1 MALTARWTGS
11 KWKYSGSID
20 VPQMVSGFDTAG
32 DRGASFSYKN
42 PAYAPALKKA
52 QKKARN
58 AYTDDLQDESDAIAR
73 EYRRL
78 GRQQKGERDELELL
92 AAESLAA
99 AESQAA
105 ALTVQHD
112 QRIAGMRAARDQSTA
127 DAMAA
132 TNAAN
137 AATGRA
143 QVLRAEAVETGK
155 RVRATG
161 QAVSS
166 SLGVLSNMQAK
177 QGKTAVQSRR
187 GKKGRGAATTMSSLA
202 IGSTGRSV
210 GSGSNLSI

>member
-1 MALTARWTGS
+1 MALTAQWTGS
-11 KWKYSGSID
+11 RWTYSGSID
-20 VPQMVSGFDTAG
+20 VPQIVSGYDESNEST
-32 DRGASFSYKN
+32 YTHKN
-42 PAYAPALKKA
+42 PAYAPALRQA
-52 QKKARN
+52 QKQARR
-58 AYTDDLQDESDAIAR
+58 AYTNNLQNEADTLAEQ
-73 EYRRL
+73 YRIL
-78 GRQQKGERDELELL
+78 GEEQKGERDELEAL

-99 AESQAA
+99 AESQAN

-137 AATGRA
+137 AAASQA

-155 RVRATG
+155 RVRAAG

-166 SLGVLSNMQAK
+166 SLGVLANRQGK
-177 QGKTAVQSRR
+177 QGQTAIQSRR
-187 GKKGRGAATTMSSLA
+187 GKRGRGAATTMSSLA
-202 IGSTGRSV
+202 IGSTGRSA

>member
-11 KWKYSGSID
+11 RWRYDGSID
-20 VPQMVSGFDTAG
+20 VPQIVSGYDESNEST
-32 DRGASFSYKN
+32 YTHKN
-42 PAYAPALKKA
+42 PAYAPALRQA
-52 QKKARN
+52 QKQARR
-58 AYTDDLQDESDAIAR
+58 AYTNNLQNEADTLAEQ
-73 EYRRL
+73 YRIL
-78 GRQQKGERDELELL
+78 GEEQKGERDELEAL

-99 AESQAA
+99 AESQAN

-137 AATGRA
+137 AAASQA

-155 RVRATG
+155 RVRAAG

-166 SLGVLSNMQAK
+166 SLGVLANR
-177 QGKTAVQSRR
+177 QGRQGQTAVQSRR
-187 GKKGRGAATTMSSLA
+187 GKRGRGAATTMSSLA
-202 IGSTGRSV
+202 IGSTGRSA

>member
-20 VPQMVSGFDTAG
+20 VPQIVSGYDDTNESTYSH
-32 DRGASFSYKN
+32 RN
-42 PAYAPALKKA
+42 PEYAPALKKA
-52 QKKARN
+52 QRKARN

-78 GRQQKGERDELELL
+78 GRQQKGERDELEAL

-99 AESQAA
+99 ANSQAE

-127 DAMAA
+127 AAMAA
-132 TNAAN
+132 TDAAN

-166 SLGVLSNMQAK
+166 SLSVLSGMQGK

-202 IGSTGRSV
+202 IGSTGRSA

>member
-20 VPQMVSGFDTAG
+20 VPETVSGYDDSNDSTYSH
-32 DRGASFSYKN
+32 RN
-42 PAYAPALKKA
+42 PAYGPALQKA
-52 QKKARN
+52 QKRARN
-58 AYTDDLQDESDAIAR
+58 AYTDELQEESDAIAR
-73 EYRRL
+73 EYKRL
-78 GRQQKGERDELELL
+78 ARQQKGERDELEAL

-99 AESQAA
+99 ANSQAA

-127 DAMAA
+127 AAMAA

-166 SLGVLSNMQAK
+166 SLSVLSGMQGK

-202 IGSTGRSV
+202 IGSTGRSA

>member
-11 KWKYSGSID
+11 RWRYDGSID
-20 VPQMVSGFDTAG
+20 VPQIVSGYDESNEST
-32 DRGASFSYKN
+32 YTHKN
-42 PAYAPALKKA
+42 PAYAPALRQA
-52 QKKARN
+52 QKQARKAYSRQ
-58 AYTDDLQDESDAIAR
+58 LQDEADSLAE
-73 EYRRL
+73 EYRIL
-78 GRQQKGERDELELL
+78 GEEQQGERDELELL

-137 AATGRA
+137 AAASQA
-143 QVLRAEAVETGK
+143 QALRAEAVETGK
-155 RVRATG
+155 RVRAVG

-166 SLGVLSNMQAK
+166 SLGVLANRQSR
-177 QGKTAVQSRR
+177 QGQTAVQSRR
-187 GKKGRGAATTMSSLA
+187 GKRGRGAPTTMSSLA
-202 IGSTGRSV
+202 IGSTGRSA

>member
-20 VPQMVSGFDTAG
+20 VPKHVSGYDESNESTY
-32 DRGASFSYKN
+32 SHKN

-52 QKKARN
+52 QRKARN

-78 GRQQKGERDELELL
+78 GRQQKGERDELEAL

-99 AESQAA
+99 ANSQAE

-155 RVRATG
+155 RVRAAG

-166 SLGVLSNMQAK
+166 SLGVLANR
-177 QGKTAVQSRR
+177 QGRQGQTAVQSRR
-187 GKKGRGAATTMSSLA
+187 GKRGRGAATTMSSLA
-202 IGSTGRSV
+202 IGSTGRSA